1 MSQSKPRAKPDVVSY
16 GYLIRYV
23 ITYYFFI
30 SRTFFSNITPPVRPY
45 LYPSRI
51 FCFIVSRLFLLHQFS
66 YSFLLHYLTF
76 LSCFAESK
84 KPRSALTVFHQMRK
98 RRIAPNGYT
107 YMGVLKALSHMR
119 DGLSAVQVIGEMRE
133 KGVVPDKK
141 HYAMAMFAC
150 VTSNQC
156 GLAESIFAM

>member
-1 MSQSKPRAKPDVVSY
+1 MSPHTNYYHLSPLASSIPVLSSSPFLSFFY
-16 GYLIRYV
+16 YLLFLAI
-23 ITYYFFI
+23 ISSFILMFFLSF
-30 SRTFFSNITPPVRPY
+30 SRTLFSPY
-45 LYPSRI
+45 Y
-51 FCFIVSRLFLLHQFS
+51 
-66 YSFLLHYLTF
+66 
-76 LSCFAESK
+76 SCFAESK

>member
-1 MSQSKPRAKPDVVSY
+1 MISLTSSSSIHSSLLCIV
-16 GYLIRYV
+16 
-23 ITYYFFI
+23 TFI
-30 SRTFFSNITPPVRPY
+30 ILFS
-45 LYPSRI
+45 S
-51 FCFIVSRLFLLHQFS
+51 LFSLSHLLHHIS
-66 YSFLLHYLTF
+66 HHSN
-76 LSCFAESK
+76 SCFAESK

>member
-1 MSQSKPRAKPDVVSY
+1 MLFLCDCS
-16 GYLIRYV
+16 IRYHFLILCS
-23 ITYYFFI
+23 ITI
-30 SRTFFSNITPPVRPY
+30 SSSLLYHFPP
-45 LYPSRI
+45 
-51 FCFIVSRLFLLHQFS
+51 LFLLLS
-66 YSFLLHYLTF
+66 SSLP

-156 GLAESIFAM
+156 ALAESIFAM

>member
-1 MSQSKPRAKPDVVSY
+1 MRDSQSVTELTVPGY
-16 GYLIRYV
+16 YLILYRY
-23 ITYYFFI
+23 
-30 SRTFFSNITPPVRPY
+30 SLFS
-45 LYPSRI
+45 
-51 FCFIVSRLFLLHQFS
+51 LLS
-66 YSFLLHYLTF
+66 YSPILLFPLLFSLLSYSPPILF
-76 LSCFAESK
+76 SPSLSCFAESK

>member
-1 MSQSKPRAKPDVVSY
+1 MYAFILLYTIFLSHYPLPLPPLYITLLSITIFTSLLSY
-16 GYLIRYV
+16 YPPPFPPLSLISFS
-23 ITYYFFI
+23 ITI
-30 SRTFFSNITPPVRPY
+30 SSS
-45 LYPSRI
+45 L
-51 FCFIVSRLFLLHQFS
+51 
-66 YSFLLHYLTF
+66 F

>member
-1 MSQSKPRAKPDVVSY
+1 MWYDMISNDMLSCVVFH
-16 GYLIRYV
+16 YV
-23 ITYYFFI
+23 MWY
-30 SRTFFSNITPPVRPY
+30 ITPIFSFLFSPLILSSFAWSCTLFSY
-45 LYPSRI
+45 LVNFLI
-51 FCFIVSRLFLLHQFS
+51 FLSLHQTS
-66 YSFLLHYLTF
+66 N
-76 LSCFAESK
+76 SCFAESK